1 MNCLFPH
8 SNMTE
13 PVFTLKLPTKGPAGV
28 FSYNNNFVVHQDKQ
42 LVEINSV
49 NFDIIRQK

>member
-1 MNCLFPH
+1 MLSTF
-8 SNMTE
+8 MAE

-28 FSYNNNFVVHQDKQ
+28 FSYNNNFIVHQDKQ

-49 NFDIIRQK
+49 NFDIVR